1 MDLIVRYKEDGT
13 IHTGYYSSVFLT
25 SCKASDLNEGFSIA
39 LGENLYKII
48 HIYMDGPNVNWKM
61 LEVFKEDNHKTPEH
75 PAMIEFCS
83 STIHVIL
90 INNQCDI
97 NAFLLKFFK

>member
-1 MDLIVRYKEDGT
+1 MDLIVRYEEDGT
-13 IHTGYYSSVFLT
+13 IQTRYYSSVFLT
-25 SCKASDLNEGFSIA
+25 SCKASDLYEGFSIA

-48 HIYMDGPNVNWKM
+48 HISMDGPNVNWKM
-61 LEVFKEDNHKTPEH
+61 LEVFKEDNYKTPEH
-75 PAMIEFCS
+75 PAMIEFGS

-97 NAFLLKFFK
+97 NAFFIEVF